1 MPTVRAPEIDRPGLQ
16 WFNVPGPLSLAELR
30 GRLVILDFWTFCCI
44 NCLHVLP
51 TLRRVEEAFPEEV
64 VVIGV
69 HSPKFP
75 AERDPANLAAAIARH
90 GIRHPVVNDP
100 EFQIWSQY
108 AVRAW
113 PTLVVV
119 SPDGAVIGQHSGEPD
134 PDRLLAAIAGLLD
147 DFRQEGRLEPRP
159 LDLAPASA
167 AAASLPP
174 AGRLRFPGKI
184 KPAGHGAWAV
194 ADAGHNQ
201 VVLFDDG
208 GAELARYGSG
218 EAGFAD
224 GAAGEARFDA
234 PQGLVADDE
243 AVWVADTG
251 NHAIRRIERE
261 SGIVTTLAGTGRRG
275 GVLWAPAAGT
285 GTALASPWDL
295 ERRGR
300 LLFFANAGTH
310 QLGQLDLDSGR
321 VARLAGAGPEGL
333 RDSTASEAH
342 LAQPSG
348 LALSPDGGTLWF
360 ADAET
365 SSVRAL
371 DLASGAVTTLAGSG
385 LFDFGHVNGP
395 LADAQF
401 QHCLGLAP
409 WKDGILVADSYNAAL
424 RLIDPGRGVAEDFDG
439 GRFTCADPVCLP
451 LGEPAGLWVD
461 GVWAGGAWAGGA
473 GRVLV
478 ADTNN
483 HRILEY
489 RPAEGSYRTWVA

>member
-16 WFNVPGPLSLAELR
+16 WFNVPGPLSLAGLR

-64 VVIGV
+64 VVVGV

-75 AERDPANLAAAIARH
+75 AERDPANLAAAIARY

-100 EFQIWSQY
+100 DFRIWREY

-119 SPDGAVIGQHSGEPD
+119 SPDGTVIGQHSGEPD
-134 PDRLLAAIAGLLD
+134 PDRLLGAVADLLD
-147 DFRQEGRLEPRP
+147 GFRREGRLEPRP
-159 LDLAPASA
+159 LDLAAVM
-167 AAASLPP
+167 PP
-174 AGRLRFPGKI
+174 VPPGRLSFPGKI
-184 KPAGHGAWAV
+184 KPAGCGTWAV

-201 VVLFDDG
+201 VVLFDECG
-208 GAELARYGSG
+208 NEIARYGSG

-224 GAAGEARFDA
+224 GPAAEARFDA
-234 PQGLVADDE
+234 PQGLVADGE
-243 AVWVADTG
+243 TVWVADTG
-251 NHAIRRIERE
+251 NHAIRRIDRA
-261 SGIVTTLAGTGRRG
+261 SGMVSTLAGTGARG
-275 GVLWAPAAGT
+275 RVLGAPAPGRR
-285 GTALASPWDL
+285 TALASPWDL

-333 RDSTASEAH
+333 RDGAAVEAH

-365 SSVRAL
+365 SSIRAL

-395 LADAQF
+395 LADVQF

-409 WKDGILVADSYNAAL
+409 WRDGLLVADSYNGAL

-439 GRFTCADPVCLP
+439 AHFACADPVCLP
-451 LGEPAGLWVD
+451 LGEPAGLWAD
-461 GVWAGGAWAGGA
+461 GSGTDGT

-489 RPAEGSYRTWVA
+489 CPAEGSYRTWVA

>member
-16 WFNVPGPLSLAELR
+16 WFNVAGPLSLADLR

-44 NCLHVLP
+44 NCLHILP

-64 VVIGV
+64 VVVGV

-100 EFQIWSQY
+100 DFQIWRQY

-134 PDRLLAAIAGLLD
+134 PDRLLTAVAGMLD

-159 LDLAPASA
+159 LDLAPAT
-167 AAASLPP
+167 P
-174 AGRLRFPGKI
+174 APSGRLSFPGKI
-184 KPAGHGAWAV
+184 KPAGRGTWAV

-201 VVLFDDG
+201 VVLLDDNG
-208 GAELARYGSG
+208 NETARYGGG
-218 EAGFAD
+218 EAGFTD
-224 GAAGEARFDA
+224 GGAAEARFDA
-234 PQGLVADDE
+234 PQGLVADEE

-251 NHAIRRIERE
+251 NHAIRRIDRE
-261 SGIVTTLAGTGRRG
+261 SGMVSTLAGTGARG
-275 GVLWAPAAGT
+275 GGLGAPAPGRQ
-285 GTALASPWDL
+285 TALASPWDL

-333 RDSTASEAH
+333 RDGAAGEAH

-365 SSVRAL
+365 SSIRAL

-409 WKDGILVADSYNAAL
+409 WKDGLLVADSYNGAL

-439 GRFTCADPVCLP
+439 GHFACADPVCLP
-451 LGEPAGLWVD
+451 LAEPAGLWAD
-461 GVWAGGAWAGGA
+461 SSGEGGTD
-473 GRVLV
+473 RVLV